1 MPKLQHTISE
11 FLDLSRTLPVVGPR
25 DTVDIAIAE
34 MRERKAD
41 CVVVLQDGAL
51 VGIFTERDFLNRVAA
66 KNLEPKATPVA
77 EVMTRDVETLTPEDI
92 VSYAINK
99 MAVGG
104 FRNVPI
110 VDGDEVVAVL
120 GIRDVIGHLFDLL
133 FAVAEREST
142 EVTPWTDI
150 GGG

>member
-1 MPKLQHTISE
+1 MPKLQHTIAE
-11 FLDLSRTLPVVGPR
+11 FLDLSRPLPTVGPR
-25 DTVDIAIAE
+25 DTVDTAIAE
-34 MRERKAD
+34 MRDRKAD
-41 CVVVLQDGAL
+41 CVVVIEEGAL
-51 VGIFTERDFLNRVAA
+51 LGIFTERDFLNRVAA
-66 KNLEPKATPVA
+66 KNLEPARTPIA
-77 EVMTRDVETLTPEDI
+77 EVMTREVETLTRDDVI
-92 VSYAINK
+92 SYAINR

-110 VDGDEVVAVL
+110 VDGDDVVAVI

-133 FAVAEREST
+133 FAVTEREST